1 MLKFIKLIV
10 AHAEACIE
18 QRVKMFLQNRNCW
31 GDFIIVILINY
42 TKEYVKNKNI
52 LPTHLSLIFW
62 NKSILLPPMMMLK

>member
-31 GDFIIVILINY
+31 VDFIIVILINY
-42 TKEYVKNKNI
+42 TKEYVKNRNI
-52 LPTHLSLIFW
+52 LPTYS
-62 NKSILLPPMMMLK
+62 